1 MDQQLASIFVNA
13 SSLLLVGALVAALFF
28 AGAGLREL
36 KSGFLQGLLLICA
49 AAFFVST
56 HLYYLLNIPEGSRFA
71 AEVTDL
77 NFWAWGAMLLAP
89 ALIVM
94 FLARGVCDMVRNQR
108 QVALTRLF
116 FGLTLLCFVYMIGST
131 WPADSKA
138 IVTAFYGFTWLDLE
152 QAAR

>member
-1 MDQQLASIFVNA
+1 MDQQLASIFANA
-13 SSLLLVGALVAALFF
+13 SSFLLVGALVAALFF

-36 KSGFLQGLLLICA
+36 RSDFLQGLLLIGIA
-49 AAFFVST
+49 GFFVAA
-56 HLYYLLNIPEGSRFA
+56 HLYYFLNIPDGSRFA

-77 NFWAWGAMLLAP
+77 DFWGWGAMLLAP

-94 FLARGVCDMVRNQR
+94 FLARGICDVAQQLR
-108 QVALTRLF
+108 QVALIRLF

-131 WPADSKA
+131 WSTDTKA
-138 IVTAFYGFTWLDLE
+138 IVTAFYGFTWLGLE